1 MVFVGNFKLDE
12 QYLKFVCWVVHVST
26 FLFVCMH
33 VYQSG
38 LICLSMYECSCT
50 YVCVSACECVCT
62 CMCMN
67 VGAEVDVRYP
77 LLSLLTLVFEI
88 RSLPQPWAYWL
99 GRLAREL
106 QNSSYLKFSQ
116 VLGYT
121 HALATT
127 SSFLHWCGDPNSD
140 CHSCTRNTL
149 SNEASPP
156 TVEES

>member
-1 MVFVGNFKLDE
+1 M
-12 QYLKFVCWVVHVST
+12 ST

-77 LLSLLTLVFEI
+77 QF
-88 RSLPQPWAYWL
+88 
-99 GRLAREL
+99 
-106 QNSSYLKFSQ
+106 LK
-116 VLGYT
+116 
-121 HALATT
+121 
-127 SSFLHWCGDPNSD
+127 
-140 CHSCTRNTL
+140 
-149 SNEASPP
+149 
-156 TVEES
+156 

>member
-1 MVFVGNFKLDE
+1 MYEL
-12 QYLKFVCWVVHVST
+12 YMWVH
-26 FLFVCMH
+26 FCLFACM
-33 VYQSG
+33 YINLG
-38 LICLSMYECSCT
+38 EYAYPCIWACECSCA

-77 LLSLLTLVFEI
+77 LLSLLTLFFEI

-140 CHSCTRNTL
+140 CHSCTINTL